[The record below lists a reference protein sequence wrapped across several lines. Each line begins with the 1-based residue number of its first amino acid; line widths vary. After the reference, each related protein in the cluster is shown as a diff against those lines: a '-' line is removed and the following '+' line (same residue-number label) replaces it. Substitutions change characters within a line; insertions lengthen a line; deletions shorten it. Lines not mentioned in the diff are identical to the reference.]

1 MSRAPIPS
9 HSFPVSTRLS
19 AHEENKED
27 MTEILAKRLRAAG
40 FETDI
45 VTTEAAART
54 ALTTTQYA
62 AVVLDLG
69 LSDNGGLSVLG
80 NMSGRNEPVP
90 VLLLSS
96 RASVKGIEGLRRND
110 YLVVQSAVE
119 ELLARLETAL
129 GPAAQLP
136 GTPLRVSNLVFDTKS
151 REAFIDNQP
160 HHLRAREV
168 AVLEPLMR
176 CPGRVVPKK
185 LLEERIFGRLREVKS
200 NAVEVYVH
208 RLRNSLAERGA
219 KVEIHTIK
227 GVGYVIVERRW

>member
-9 HSFPVSTRLS
+9 QSFPVSTRLS
-19 AHEENKED
+19 AHEENNEE
-27 MTEILAKRLRAAG
+27 MTELLAKRLRAAG

-54 ALTTTQYA
+54 ALTTIQYA

-69 LSDNGGLSVLG
+69 LSDNGRLSVLG
-80 NMSGRNEPVP
+80 NISGRNESIP
-90 VLLLSS
+90 VLLLTG
-96 RASVKGIEGLRRND
+96 RAGVKGVEGLRRND
-110 YLVVQSAVE
+110 YLVMQSAFE

-129 GPAAQLP
+129 GPPVQIP
-136 GTPLRVSNLVFDTKS
+136 GTSLRVSNLVFDTKS

-160 HHLRAREV
+160 HYLRAREV

-227 GVGYVIVERRW
+227 GVGYVIAERR

>member
-1 MSRAPIPS
+1 
-9 HSFPVSTRLS
+9 
-19 AHEENKED
+19 
-27 MTEILAKRLRAAG
+27 MTELLAKRLRAAG
-40 FETDI
+40 FETDL

-69 LSDNGGLSVLG
+69 LSDNGGHSVLG
-80 NMSGRNEPVP
+80 NISGRNEPIP
-90 VLLLSS
+90 VLLMTGQ
-96 RASVKGIEGLRRND
+96 AGVKGVEGLRSND
-110 YLVVQSAVE
+110 YLVMQSAFE
-119 ELLARLETAL
+119 ELLARLEAAL
-129 GPAAQLP
+129 GAPRQLP
-136 GTPLRVSNLVFDTKS
+136 GTALRVSNLVFDTNS
-151 REAFIDNQP
+151 REAFVDNQP

-185 LLEERIFGRLREVKS
+185 LLEERIFGRFRAVKS

-227 GVGYVIVERRW
+227 GVGYVIAERRW

>member
-1 MSRAPIPS
+1 LKN
-9 HSFPVSTRLS
+9 T
-19 AHEENKED
+19 EE
-27 MTEILAKRLRAAG
+27 MTELLAKRLRAAG
-40 FETDI
+40 FETDL

-54 ALTTTQYA
+54 ALTTTHYA

-80 NMSGRNEPVP
+80 NISGRNEPIP
-90 VLLLSS
+90 VLLLTG
-96 RASVKGIEGLRRND
+96 RAGAKGIEGLRRND
-110 YLVVQSAVE
+110 HLVRQSAFE
-119 ELLARLETAL
+119 ELVARLETAL
-129 GPAAQLP
+129 GSRGQPP
-136 GTPLRVSNLVFDTKS
+136 ENSLRVSNLVFDTKS

-160 HHLRAREV
+160 HYLRAREV

-176 CPGRVVPKK
+176 YPGRVVPKK
-185 LLEERIFGRLREVKS
+185 LLEQRIFGPLRKVKS

-227 GVGYVIVERRW
+227 GVGYVIAERRW